1 MNQKKLGATIL
12 VFSIIIGL
20 VLINF
25 IVETKDSSNSE
36 GCFQT
41 EECSQASF
49 VLNSSHLGIGLIFAM
64 FSLAFYLLIF
74 SRGEEFWLKK
84 LEQQKQDLS
93 SDERWKIVELMLDEN
108 ELKVIKAV
116 KDQPGITQFTL
127 RLRTDL
133 SKSKLSDILSRFEK
147 KRIVERRAK
156 GKTLSVYLKSA
167 I

>member
-12 VFSIIIGL
+12 ILSIVMGL
-20 VLINF
+20 VIINF
-25 IVETKDSSNSE
+25 IADTKDSSNSA

-41 EECSQASF
+41 EECSTASF
-49 VLNSSHLGIGLIFAM
+49 VLSTSHLGVGIIFAL
-64 FSLAFYLLIF
+64 FSLALYLIVF
-74 SRGEEFWLKK
+74 SKSEEFWLKK

-93 SDERWKIVELMLDEN
+93 NDEKWKIVELMLDEN

-133 SKSKLSDILSRFEK
+133 SKSKLSEILSRFEK
-147 KRIVERRAK
+147 RGIVERRAK
-156 GKTLSVYLKSA
+156 GKTLSVYLKSS

>member
-12 VFSIIIGL
+12 VLSIIIGL
-20 VLINF
+20 VLVNF
-25 IVETKDSSNSE
+25 IVETKDTSNSA

-41 EECSQASF
+41 EECSEASF

-64 FSLAFYLLIF
+64 FSLAFYLIIF
-74 SRGEEFWLKK
+74 SKGEEFWLKK

-108 ELKVIKAV
+108 ELKVIRAV
-116 KDQPGITQFTL
+116 KNQPGITQFTL

-147 KRIVERRAK
+147 RGIVERKAN

>member
-147 KRIVERRAK
+147 KGIVERRAK

>member
-12 VFSIIIGL
+12 VFSILIGL

-25 IVETKDSSNSE
+25 IVDTKDSSDSA

-49 VLNSSHLGIGLIFAM
+49 VLTSSHLGIGIIFAL
-64 FSLAFYLLIF
+64 FSLAFYLLVF

-84 LEQQKQDLS
+84 LEQQRQDLS
-93 SDERWKIVELMLDEN
+93 SDEKWKIVELMLDEN

-147 KRIVERRAK
+147 RGIVERKAR

>member
-1 MNQKKLGATIL
+1 MNQKKLGVTIL
-12 VFSIIIGL
+12 VLSIIMGL
-20 VLINF
+20 VLFNF
-25 IVETKDSSNSE
+25 IADTKDSSNAD

-41 EECSQASF
+41 EECSTASF
-49 VLNSSHLGIGLIFAM
+49 VLSSSHIGVGLIFAL
-64 FSLAFYLLIF
+64 FSLALYLIVF

-84 LEQQKQDLS
+84 LEQQRQNLS
-93 SDERWKIVELMLDEN
+93 SDEKWKIIELMLDEN

-133 SKSKLSDILSRFEK
+133 SKSKLSDILSKFEK
-147 KRIVERRAK
+147 RGIVERRAK